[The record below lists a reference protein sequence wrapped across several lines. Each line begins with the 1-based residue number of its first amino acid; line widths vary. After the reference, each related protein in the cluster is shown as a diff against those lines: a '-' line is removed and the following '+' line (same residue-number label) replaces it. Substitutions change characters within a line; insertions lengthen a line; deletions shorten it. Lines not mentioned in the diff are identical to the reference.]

1 MRLLLTV
8 ADTPR
13 QPDLFPWLIRQG
25 MVVDRAW
32 DGDEAWDLL
41 QAFPYDL
48 VLLAANLPRLDG
60 VGLCRRLRQVGNP
73 VLIVLLLES
82 ANPDLEAQALDVGA
96 DACLAPPLQEST
108 LLAHLR
114 ALSRRGRGRAAP
126 NLIWGPVQINTAAH
140 QAIFNGQALPLNR
153 KEYQLLELFLRRPHQ
168 VFSLDDLGHHLWSLA
183 ASPPSD
189 ATIKS
194 HISHLRCKLQQAG
207 CTGLIQTR
215 HGQGYGLAT
224 VPRHDDRPSPPPP
237 FSEPMDTI
245 TSHIWQELMA
255 ANARLSQE
263 IEQRKAIETQLRRSE
278 TMLRNAQRVAHIG
291 CWEADA
297 QTGETYWTEELFH
310 IHGLDPN
317 QPAPNADQ
325 VLAFIYPDDLAIHQE
340 KIAVPALRGE
350 SFEVNLRILRT
361 DGDVRYVNVRGG
373 PIFDETGHLIR
384 LIGTT
389 FDITPWVTEPATLSQ
404 MTS

>member
-13 QPDLFPWLIRQG
+13 QPDLFPWLTRQG

-32 DGDEAWDLL
+32 SGDEAWNLL

-48 VLLAANLPRLDG
+48 VLLAVNLPKLDG
-60 VGLCRRLRQVGNP
+60 LSLCRRLRQVGNP
-73 VLIVLLLES
+73 VLIVLLLEV
-82 ANPDLEAQALDVGA
+82 ANPDLEAQALDCGA
-96 DACLAPPLQEST
+96 DACLAPPMPEIT

-114 ALSRRGRGRAAP
+114 ALARRGGGRADPA
-126 NLIWGPVQINTAAH
+126 LHWGPVQIDPAAC
-140 QAIFNGQALPLNR
+140 QATCNGQALPLNR
-153 KEYQLLELFLRRPHQ
+153 KEYQLLALFLRHPHQ
-168 VFSLDDLGHHLWSLA
+168 VFSLNDLGHHLWSLA
-183 ASPPSD
+183 DAPPSD

-194 HISHLRCKLQQAG
+194 HISHLRRKLTQAG
-207 CTGLIQTR
+207 SRGLIQTR

-224 VPRHDDRPSPPPP
+224 VPRHDDRPSPPP
-237 FSEPMDTI
+237 SAASMDTI
-245 TSHIWQELMA
+245 TAHIWQELMA
-255 ANARLSQE
+255 ANARLYQE
-263 IEQRKAIETQLRRSE
+263 IEQRKTIETQLRRSE
-278 TMLRNAQRVAHIG
+278 TMLRTAQRVAHIG

-317 QPAPNADQ
+317 QPAPNAAQ
-325 VLAFIYPDDLAIHQE
+325 VLAYIYPDDLAIHHE
-340 KIAVPALRGE
+340 KIVIPATRGE
-350 SFEVNLRILRT
+350 TFEVNLRILRA

-373 PIFDETGHLIR
+373 PIFDEAGHLVR

-389 FDITPWVTEPATLSQ
+389 FDITRWVTEPATLP
-404 MTS
+404 